1 MTPEEQIATLTER
14 LENVCDRLEEFG
26 PRLDRL
32 DAFRWQVIGACA
44 AVSAIGA
51 LISFLVH

>member
-51 LISFLVH
+51 LVSFLVH